1 MTDANGPRAAIAST
15 DNGTYQG
22 GTMKDMFTRKV
33 GSSRWARRALG
44 VLALIVVASIAV
56 GAMSASADRK
66 AVQGHSGKLVGAWR
80 VTADR
85 PGLPPLE
92 EVESYTAS
100 RNVITDANS
109 GAARSAAH
117 GAWQR
122 IGAHTYRTT
131 IVFFRYDAASGAY
144 LGTVKI
150 RNEIE
155 VSHDGQSFTGVAYG
169 ELRDPAGNLL
179 PGSNTRKDTITGHRI
194 NVEPL
199 PVQP

>member
-1 MTDANGPRAAIAST
+1 
-15 DNGTYQG
+15 
-22 GTMKDMFTRKV
+22 MKDMFTTGRRV
-33 GSSRWARRALG
+33 GSSRPARRALG
-44 VLALIVVASIAV
+44 AIAMIVVASIAV
-56 GAMSASADRK
+56 GAMSASADRNG
-66 AVQGHSGKLVGAWR
+66 VQGRSGKLVGAWR
-80 VTADR
+80 VTVDR

-92 EVESYTAS
+92 EVESYTSS

-122 IGAHTYRTT
+122 LGGRKYRTT
-131 IVFFRYDAASGAY
+131 IVFFRYDPASGAY

-150 RNEIE
+150 RNEID
-155 VSHDGQSFTGVAYG
+155 VSRDGQSFTGVAFG

-179 PGSNTRKDTITGHRI
+179 PGSNTRRDTITGHRI

-199 PVQP
+199 PAQP